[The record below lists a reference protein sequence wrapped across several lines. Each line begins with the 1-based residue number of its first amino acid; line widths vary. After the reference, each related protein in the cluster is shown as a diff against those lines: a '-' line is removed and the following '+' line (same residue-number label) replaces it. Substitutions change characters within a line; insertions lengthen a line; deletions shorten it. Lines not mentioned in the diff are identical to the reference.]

1 MTLKDSKDINVENE
15 DALPV
20 KIFSKSSYQ
29 ERKEE
34 IKDNL
39 REDDDSDM
47 KIFIMK
53 KSRLVGKN
61 R

>member
-1 MTLKDSKDINVENE
+1 MTLKNLKDINFENE

-20 KIFSKSSYQ
+20 KIFNKSSYQ